1 MHKRLSVIYI
11 NIIIKINLV
20 QCVSYDL
27 TSALRVGRRSFK
39 LFLTDN
45 YAEKTISCL
54 PGLLLRDGCL
64 TAAREGDYASL
75 LFENFCDYLSE

>member
-45 YAEKTISCL
+45 YAKKTISCL
-54 PGLLLRDGCL
+54 PGLLLRD
-64 TAAREGDYASL
+64 GDYASL

>member
-20 QCVSYDL
+20 QFVSYDL
-27 TSALRVGRRSFK
+27 TSAFRVGRRSFK

-45 YAEKTISCL
+45 YAKKTISCL

>member
-11 NIIIKINLV
+11 NIIIKIV

-45 YAEKTISCL
+45 YAKKNYQL
-54 PGLLLRDGCL
+54 P
-64 TAAREGDYASL
+64 ARAPSA
-75 LFENFCDYLSE
+75 

>member
-11 NIIIKINLV
+11 NIIIKIV

-45 YAEKTISCL
+45 YAKKNYQL
-54 PGLLLRDGCL
+54 P
-64 TAAREGDYASL
+64 ARAPST
-75 LFENFCDYLSE
+75 

>member
-27 TSALRVGRRSFK
+27 TSAFRVGRRPFK

-45 YAEKTISCL
+45 YAKFLSAACL
-54 PGLLLRDGCL
+54 GSFCV

-75 LFENFCDYLSE
+75 LNLLRLFV